1 MTDNALPPRCPCCHQ
16 QQHPLYCAA
25 CLREGIALH
34 NEALKN
40 IQAQIDS
47 IIANAT
53 ILLNGPQDPTGSRN
67 IIRGQNAWRT
77 VRAEVD
83 EKEQRC
89 AELRRTIRNKESKIE
104 TSKKRISD
112 RTISQRR
119 ANLNSLQSSAKPE
132 ASFRNAIKRC
142 EEQQRDI
149 GYHIINARRVLVRE
163 AVNVFGL
170 KKKSIGEWTIAG
182 LTLPSPDALRLYPS
196 THINAALL
204 HTIHLVS
211 LITSYLS
218 ITLPFTPTPPSPFE
232 SRHIG
237 RPTMKAS
244 TPFVGTTK
252 WRDKNVLWMS
262 STASIASKLKSRGSL
277 SASKVFAQPNISGI
291 IAKSMNK
298 HRQFLTSFALF
309 SFSVAYMAWSQGVQ
323 GIGIPDG
330 QDYRDDSDED
340 NPSRT
345 ASINPDSILISATSI
360 LELIAA
366 ISSSPDLGRRTHE
379 PGTSHVLRH
388 LGFGL
393 DVAKVVQSVLSSEEN
408 RWGVK
413 PTEGSG
419 EDFSEGW
426 DLLDGE

>member
-47 IIANAT
+47 IIANAA
-53 ILLNGPQDPTGSRN
+53 ILLNGSQNSTSSRN

-77 VRAEVD
+77 VRAEMD

-89 AELRRTIRNKESKIE
+89 AELRRAIRNRESKIE
-104 TSKKRISD
+104 TI
-112 RTISQRR
+112 
-119 ANLNSLQSSAKPE
+119 
-132 ASFRNAIKRC
+132 
-142 EEQQRDI
+142 
-149 GYHIINARRVLVRE
+149 RE

-182 LTLPSPDALRLYPS
+182 LTLPSPDALRL
-196 THINAALL
+196 
-204 HTIHLVS
+204 S

-218 ITLPFTPTPPSPFE
+218 ITLPFTPTPPPPFE

-237 RPTMKAS
+237 RPTMKAN

-262 STASIASKLKSRGSL
+262 STASIASKLKSRSSL

-366 ISSSPDLGRRTHE
+366 MSSSHDLGRRTHE

-419 EDFSEGW
+419 EDLSEGW